1 MFDALFGTYV
11 VMHGDFKNM
20 LQLLDSL
27 TYYTVK
33 KYMEKECGI
42 PLHCNY
48 WYQADANKA
57 NVRTNHRKPRD
68 AGHRTPDDVSFCRT
82 NCRTNELD

>member
-11 VMHGDFKNM
+11 VMHGDFKNI

-48 WYQADANKA
+48 WYQADAK
-57 NVRTNHRKPRD
+57 HRKPRD
-68 AGHRTPDDVSFCRT
+68 AGQNSRRCVSFCRT